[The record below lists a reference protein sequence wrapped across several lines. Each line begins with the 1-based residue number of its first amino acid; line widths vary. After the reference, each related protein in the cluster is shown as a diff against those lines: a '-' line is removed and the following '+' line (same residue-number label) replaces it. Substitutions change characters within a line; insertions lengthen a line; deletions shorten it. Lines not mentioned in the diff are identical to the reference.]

1 MKVNNKYVFAVAR
14 VKINKQNRR
23 PGRSNNSY
31 VFIFFLT
38 SSSKK
43 FQKYMKLCENISCL
57 KATTT
62 SCWSMSISSG
72 TNCMA
77 DEWVGNTFARKHS
90 IHFKIVLLIYYGLE
104 RLEISWY
111 YYQNEK
117 STKLLTHELLPF
129 IHTNQMRTIK
139 IIIIIITIKDPE
151 NSIFFIFFGESASN
165 TQTLQCHMQALHSKA
180 LHNHAVVLLSL
191 CSGVILL

>member
-1 MKVNNKYVFAVAR
+1 MDSWCKKLVYWSHDFCIQFYETAR
-14 VKINKQNRR
+14 
-23 PGRSNNSY
+23 
-31 VFIFFLT
+31 LAA
-38 SSSKK
+38 
-43 FQKYMKLCENISCL
+43 
-57 KATTT
+57 AT
-62 SCWSMSISSG
+62 WS
-72 TNCMA
+72 
-77 DEWVGNTFARKHS
+77 TFARKHS

>member
-1 MKVNNKYVFAVAR
+1 MR
-14 VKINKQNRR
+14 
-23 PGRSNNSY
+23 
-31 VFIFFLT
+31 

-43 FQKYMKLCENISCL
+43 FQKYIKLCENISCL
-57 KATTT
+57 KTTTT
-62 SCWSMSISSG
+62 SCWSISG

-77 DEWVGNTFARKHS
+77 DEWVGSTFARKHS

-165 TQTLQCHMQALHSKA
+165 TQPLQYHMQALHSKA
-180 LHNHAVVLLSL
+180 LRNYAVVLLL
-191 CSGVILL
+191 PCSGVILL